1 MKQEFNM
8 GGFVEYIE
16 SLRKSLSQIEQ
27 YLDTIP
33 AYIKELD
40 EKIDASL
47 DKEILAKYKTD
58 LGTIK
63 RQSSVITKSLREE
76 KDLIR
81 KFLAVKDAWHE
92 DRVKVEAVNADIKEL
107 LQQTKL
113 YQEHVERMN
122 EALAGLKNQSDSIE
136 TVQEESNAVLEEMQT
151 WQTAL
156 EGQESALSDVKQVL
170 SDHIDQVQKQKESV
184 TKLNKALQ
192 NQHGAVIDSL
202 QEAIDTQQSTV
213 QEVSSS
219 VQTIQQD
226 LQNNIKHILSGLRRV
241 TDEQQISLRDL
252 SAMMRRLEKFSSS
265 ISQATA
271 ANLSSVQEMK
281 KWKDSL
287 QEKQTSLE
295 DTSDSFQEYLQS
307 IQKQETA
314 LQQTQNNLQ
323 DEIAKFEEIHN
334 QDNAHAAAV
343 REIILSER
351 LEKPFAEL
359 GDTTSV
365 QILWRKY
372 RELDTIL
379 TRCAGVYDVKRPDMY
394 LWDEEPE
401 MKFTLKSHYLRFAV
415 LGATC
420 ALILGFLIGYFINH

>member
-8 GGFVEYIE
+8 GRFVEYIE

-47 DKEILAKYKTD
+47 DKEILAKYKTE

-281 KWKDSL
+281 NGRIVCRRNK
-287 QEKQTSLE
+287 
-295 DTSDSFQEYLQS
+295 
-307 IQKQETA
+307 
-314 LQQTQNNLQ
+314 
-323 DEIAKFEEIHN
+323 
-334 QDNAHAAAV
+334 
-343 REIILSER
+343 
-351 LEKPFAEL
+351 
-359 GDTTSV
+359 
-365 QILWRKY
+365 
-372 RELDTIL
+372 
-379 TRCAGVYDVKRPDMY
+379 
-394 LWDEEPE
+394 
-401 MKFTLKSHYLRFAV
+401 LR
-415 LGATC
+415 
-420 ALILGFLIGYFINH
+420 